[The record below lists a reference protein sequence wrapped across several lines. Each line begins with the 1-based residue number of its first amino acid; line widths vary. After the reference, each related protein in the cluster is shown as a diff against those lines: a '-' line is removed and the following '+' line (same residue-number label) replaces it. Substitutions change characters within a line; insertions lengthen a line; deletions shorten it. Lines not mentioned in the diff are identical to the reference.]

1 MKMRSRNTALLCLL
15 LVAVFGFASTGFAYN
30 PQAINEKVERGLKE
44 FDKVVKNSE
53 EVIAAS
59 VGILVCP
66 RIGKVGLGI
75 GVEKGV
81 CSLMIDG
88 KTVEYWRASGVSLGL
103 TAGIQSAGLVVAFT
117 EQSALDEFRASPR
130 GWNFGVDGSIALA
143 TVGANETVN
152 TKEFKK
158 PVYAFAFSP
167 KGLMADLSLTTST
180 LKRIG
185 SEEDLARFE
194 DPFHR
199 FTATAELKDPAS
211 ASTGGAQTMQMRID
225 IDGWVTIAQI
235 EAMQAMIRDKGTAE
249 ASKAIA
255 DMEPLGMIMR
265 GSKRIPIQYARAL
278 QMGDNYRVMLA
289 TSEPMGFSWA
299 KQAENSLTIFQLDLD
314 TKRLGTGVMVMN
326 PELGW
331 DDQRNGIT
339 VQQTDLRPVKLTSVS
354 YKKIE

>member
-1 MKMRSRNTALLCLL
+1 M

-30 PQAINEKVERGLKE
+30 PQTINENVEQGLKE

-59 VGILVCP
+59 VGIVVCP

-75 GVEKGV
+75 GVEKGL

-88 KTVEYWRASGVSLGL
+88 ETVEYWRVSGASLGL
-103 TAGIQSAGLVVAFT
+103 TVGIQSAGLVVAFT
-117 EQSALDEFRASPR
+117 DEAALDKFRASDR
-130 GWNFGVDGSIALA
+130 GWNFGVDGSVAVA
-143 TVGANETVN
+143 RVGANGTVN
-152 TKEFKK
+152 VAEFKK
-158 PVYAFAFSP
+158 PVYAFSFSP

-180 LKRIG
+180 FKKIG
-185 SEEDLARFE
+185 SEEDVARFE

-199 FTATAELKDPAS
+199 FTVTAEFSP
-211 ASTGGAQTMQMRID
+211 STAPSRGGAQTMQMRID

-235 EAMQAMIRDKGTAE
+235 EAMQALIRDEGTAE
-249 ASKAIA
+249 ATKVMTE
-255 DMEPLGMIMR
+255 MEPIGTIMHGNQR
-265 GSKRIPIQYARAL
+265 LPIKWARAL
-278 QMGDNYRVMLA
+278 QMGDNYRVLLA

-299 KQAENSLTIFQLDLD
+299 KQAENTLTIFQLDLD
-314 TKRLGTGVMVMN
+314 TKRLGSGVLQMN

-331 DDQRNGIT
+331 DDDRNGIT
-339 VQQTDLRPVKLTSVS
+339 VQQTNLKPVRLTSVS

>member
-1 MKMRSRNTALLCLL
+1 MRSRSAIAVLSLM

-30 PQAINEKVERGLKE
+30 PQTINENVEQGLKE

-59 VGILVCP
+59 EGIVICP

-75 GVEKGV
+75 GVEKGL
-81 CSLMIDG
+81 CALQIDG
-88 KTVEYWRASGVSLGL
+88 KTIEYWRVSGASIGL
-103 TAGIQSAGLVVAFT
+103 TVGIQSAGLVVAFT
-117 EQSALDEFRASPR
+117 DEAALDKFRASER
-130 GWNFGVDGSIALA
+130 GWNFGVDGSVAVA
-143 TVGANETVN
+143 TVGANGTIN

-158 PVYAFAFSP
+158 PIYAFGFSP

-180 LKRIG
+180 FKKIG
-185 SEEDLARFE
+185 SEEDVARFE

-199 FTATAELKDPAS
+199 FTATAELRDPAS
-211 ASTGGAQTMQMRID
+211 PSSGGAQTMQMRID

-255 DMEPLGMIMR
+255 EMEPLGMIMR

-278 QMGDNYRVMLA
+278 QMGDNYRVLLA

-299 KQAENSLTIFQLDLD
+299 KQAENTVTIFQLDLD

-331 DDQRNGIT
+331 DDQRDGIT
-339 VQQTDLRPVKLTSVS
+339 VQQTDLRPIKLTSVS